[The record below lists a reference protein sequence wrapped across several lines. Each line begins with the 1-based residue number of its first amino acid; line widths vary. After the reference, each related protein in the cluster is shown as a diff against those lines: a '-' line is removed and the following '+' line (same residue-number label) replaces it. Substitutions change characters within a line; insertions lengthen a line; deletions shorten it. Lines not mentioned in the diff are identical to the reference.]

1 VKSKAAT
8 NVLSPWKRA
17 NSIPTEDTKMKKIED
32 CLGAVVRLRG
42 MLEHS
47 NYDAIIACSPENVRY
62 TGDVMIDTQ
71 TAIRDRLAF
80 IVWAKGRDPV
90 YVLCQVEE
98 GYVAQNTWIKE
109 IRSFK
114 EFVTKPT
121 DVLADLLIDLGLD
134 RGHVAIEQ
142 EYIAAKYDRELRAR
156 LPHLKLNSAEPI
168 FRAARMRKSARE
180 VETLQRGYRG
190 TGQAM
195 YDTFAATKIGDN
207 EFDLYRSLAN
217 NILLSGADSV
227 AFNHIN
233 AGPQTGFPHAS
244 PTEYQVKK
252 GDIIKADSGGY
263 YNNYYSNVGRTGRIG
278 KPNEEERDL
287 WKRLCEIH
295 HEVARML
302 RPGNTGRQLF
312 EHAGVLHE
320 KHGIPFPFAHN
331 GHSIGLEV
339 HEHPL
344 IGPNDETPY
353 EAGMVSTVETRVRW
367 VGKAGYHME
376 DLYLIADG
384 APVLLSDKFDNEE
397 ILVI

>member
-1 VKSKAAT
+1 
-8 NVLSPWKRA
+8 
-17 NSIPTEDTKMKKIED
+17 MKKIED
-32 CLGAVVRLRG
+32 CLGDIVRLRE
-42 MLEHS
+42 MLEQSKH
-47 NYDAIIACSPENVRY
+47 DAIIACSPENVRY

-71 TAIRDRLAF
+71 AAIRDRLAF
-80 IVWAKGRDPV
+80 IVWAKGREPV

-98 GYVAQNTWIKE
+98 GYVAQNTWIGE
-109 IRSFK
+109 IRSYK

-121 DVLADLLIDLGLD
+121 DVLADLLIDLGLEKG
-134 RGHVAIEQ
+134 RVAIEE

-156 LPHLKLNSAEPI
+156 LPHLTLDAAEPI
-168 FRAARMRKSARE
+168 FRAARMRKSLRE
-180 VETLQRGYRG
+180 VETLQRGFRG
-190 TGQAM
+190 TEKAM
-195 YDTFAATKIGDN
+195 YDTFTDTKVGDD
-207 EFDLYRSLAN
+207 EFSLYRSLAN
-217 NILLSGADSV
+217 GILLSGADSV

-244 PTEYQVKK
+244 PTHYQAKN

-263 YNNYYSNVGRTGRIG
+263 YDNYFSNVGRTARIG
-278 KPNEEERDL
+278 KPIEEERDL
-287 WKRLCEIH
+287 WKRLREIH
-295 HEVARML
+295 HEIADML

-312 EHAGVLHE
+312 EHAAVLHD

-331 GHSIGLEV
+331 GHSIGLEA

-367 VGKAGYHME
+367 VGKAGYHNE
-376 DLYLIADG
+376 DLYLITEG
-384 APVLLSDKFDNEE
+384 APVLLSDAFDNEE

>member
-1 VKSKAAT
+1 
-8 NVLSPWKRA
+8 
-17 NSIPTEDTKMKKIED
+17 MKKIQD
-32 CLGAVVRLRG
+32 CLGNVVGLREI
-42 MLEHS
+42 LEKS
-47 NYDAIIACSPENVRY
+47 DYDAIIACSPENVRY

-71 TAIRDRLAF
+71 ATIRDRLAF

-134 RGHVAIEQ
+134 KGDVAIER
-142 EYIAAKYDRELRAR
+142 EYIAAKYDFELRAR
-156 LPHLKLNSAEPI
+156 LPKLKLNSAEPI
-168 FRAARMRKSARE
+168 FRAARMRKSTRE
-180 VETLQRGYRG
+180 IETLQRGFQG

-195 YDTFAATKIGDN
+195 FETFVNTKIGDN
-207 EFDLYRSLAN
+207 EFDLYRGLAN

-263 YNNYYSNVGRTGRIG
+263 YDNYYSNVGRTGRIG
-278 KPNEEERDL
+278 KPTQKELDL
-287 WKRLCEIH
+287 WKRLREIH
-295 HEVARML
+295 HEVASML
-302 RPGNTGRQLF
+302 KPGNNGRQLF
-312 EHAGVLHE
+312 KHADILHK

-339 HEHPL
+339 HEHPM
-344 IGPNDETPY
+344 ISPNDETPY

-367 VGKAGYHME
+367 VGKAGYHIE
-376 DLYLIADG
+376 DLYLITDG
-384 APVLLSDKFDNEE
+384 APILLSNKFDNEE

>member
-1 VKSKAAT
+1 
-8 NVLSPWKRA
+8 
-17 NSIPTEDTKMKKIED
+17 MKKIQD
-32 CLGAVVRLRG
+32 CLGNVVGLREI
-42 MLEHS
+42 LEKS
-47 NYDAIIACSPENVRY
+47 DYDAIIACSPENVRY

-71 TAIRDRLAF
+71 ATIRDRLAF
-80 IVWAKGRDPV
+80 IVWAKGRAPV

-134 RGHVAIEQ
+134 KGNVAIER
-142 EYIAAKYDRELRAR
+142 EYIAAKYDFELRAR
-156 LPHLKLNSAEPI
+156 LPNLKLNSAEPI
-168 FRAARMRKSARE
+168 FRAARMRKSTRE
-180 VETLQRGYRG
+180 IETLQRGFQG

-195 YDTFAATKIGDN
+195 FETFVNTKIGDN
-207 EFDLYRSLAN
+207 EFDLYRGLAN

-233 AGPQTGFPHAS
+233 AGPHTGFPHAS

-263 YNNYYSNVGRTGRIG
+263 YDNYYSNVGRTGRIG
-278 KPNEEERDL
+278 KPTQKELDL
-287 WKRLCEIH
+287 WKRLREIH
-295 HEVARML
+295 HEVASML
-302 RPGNTGRQLF
+302 KPGNNGRQLF
-312 EHAGVLHE
+312 KHADILHK

-339 HEHPL
+339 HEHPM
-344 IGPNDETPY
+344 ISPNDETPY

-367 VGKAGYHME
+367 VGKAGYHIE
-376 DLYLIADG
+376 DLYLITDG
-384 APVLLSDKFDNEE
+384 APILLSNKFDNEE

>member
-1 VKSKAAT
+1 
-8 NVLSPWKRA
+8 
-17 NSIPTEDTKMKKIED
+17 MKKIQD
-32 CLGAVVRLRG
+32 CLGNVVGLREI
-42 MLEHS
+42 LEKS
-47 NYDAIIACSPENVRY
+47 DYDAIIACSPENVRY

-71 TAIRDRLAF
+71 ATIRDRLAF
-80 IVWAKGRDPV
+80 IVWAKGRAPV

-134 RGHVAIEQ
+134 KGNVAIER
-142 EYIAAKYDRELRAR
+142 EYIAAKYDFELRAR
-156 LPHLKLNSAEPI
+156 LPKLKLNSAEPI
-168 FRAARMRKSARE
+168 FRAARMRKSTRE
-180 VETLQRGYRG
+180 IETLQRGFQG

-195 YDTFAATKIGDN
+195 FETFANTKIGDN

-217 NILLSGADSV
+217 NILLSGSDSV

-263 YNNYYSNVGRTGRIG
+263 YDNYYSNVGRTGRIG
-278 KPNEEERDL
+278 KPTQKELDL
-287 WKRLCEIH
+287 WKRLREIH
-295 HEVARML
+295 HEVASML
-302 RPGNTGRQLF
+302 KPGNNGRQLF
-312 EHAGVLHE
+312 KHADILHK

-339 HEHPL
+339 HEHPM
-344 IGPNDETPY
+344 ISPNDETPY

-367 VGKAGYHME
+367 VGKAGYHIE
-376 DLYLIADG
+376 DLYLITDG
-384 APVLLSDKFDNEE
+384 APILLSNKFDNEE

>member
-1 VKSKAAT
+1 
-8 NVLSPWKRA
+8 
-17 NSIPTEDTKMKKIED
+17 MKKIQD
-32 CLGAVVRLRG
+32 CLGNVVGLREI
-42 MLEHS
+42 LEKS
-47 NYDAIIACSPENVRY
+47 DYDAIIACSPENVRY

-71 TAIRDRLAF
+71 ATIRDRLAF
-80 IVWAKGRDPV
+80 IVWAKGRAPV

-134 RGHVAIEQ
+134 KGNVAIEQ
-142 EYIAAKYDRELRAR
+142 EYIAAKYDFELRAR
-156 LPHLKLNSAEPI
+156 LPNLKLNSAEPI
-168 FRAARMRKSARE
+168 FRAARMRKSTRE
-180 VETLQRGYRG
+180 IETLQRGFQG

-195 YDTFAATKIGDN
+195 FETFVNTKIGDN
-207 EFDLYRSLAN
+207 EFDLYRGLAN

-263 YNNYYSNVGRTGRIG
+263 YDNYYSNVGRTGRIG
-278 KPNEEERDL
+278 KPTQKELDL
-287 WKRLCEIH
+287 WKRLREIH
-295 HEVARML
+295 HEVASML
-302 RPGNTGRQLF
+302 KPGNNGRQLF
-312 EHAGVLHE
+312 KHADILHK

-339 HEHPL
+339 HEHPM
-344 IGPNDETPY
+344 ISPNDETPY

-367 VGKAGYHME
+367 VGKAGYHIE
-376 DLYLIADG
+376 DLYLITDG
-384 APVLLSDKFDNEE
+384 APILLSNKFDNEE

>member
-1 VKSKAAT
+1 
-8 NVLSPWKRA
+8 
-17 NSIPTEDTKMKKIED
+17 MKKIQD
-32 CLGAVVRLRG
+32 CLGNVVGLREI
-42 MLEHS
+42 LEKS
-47 NYDAIIACSPENVRY
+47 DYDAIIACSPENVRY

-71 TAIRDRLAF
+71 ATIRDRLAF
-80 IVWAKGRDPV
+80 IVWAKGRAPV

-134 RGHVAIEQ
+134 KGNVAIEQ
-142 EYIAAKYDRELRAR
+142 EYIAAKYDFELRAR
-156 LPHLKLNSAEPI
+156 LPNLKLNSAEPI
-168 FRAARMRKSARE
+168 FRAARMRKSTRE
-180 VETLQRGYRG
+180 IETLQHGFQG

-195 YDTFAATKIGDN
+195 FETFVNTKIGDN
-207 EFDLYRSLAN
+207 EFDLYRGLAN

-263 YNNYYSNVGRTGRIG
+263 YDNYYSNVGRTGRIG
-278 KPNEEERDL
+278 KPTQKELDL
-287 WKRLCEIH
+287 WKRLREIH
-295 HEVARML
+295 HEVASML
-302 RPGNTGRQLF
+302 KPGNNGRQLF
-312 EHAGVLHE
+312 KHADILHK

-339 HEHPL
+339 HEHPM
-344 IGPNDETPY
+344 ISPNDETPY

-367 VGKAGYHME
+367 VGKAGYHIE
-376 DLYLIADG
+376 DLYLITDG
-384 APVLLSDKFDNEE
+384 APILLSNKFDNEE

>member
-1 VKSKAAT
+1 
-8 NVLSPWKRA
+8 
-17 NSIPTEDTKMKKIED
+17 MKKIQD
-32 CLGAVVRLRG
+32 CLGNVVGLREI
-42 MLEHS
+42 LEKS
-47 NYDAIIACSPENVRY
+47 DYDAIIACSPENVRY

-71 TAIRDRLAF
+71 ATIRDRLAF
-80 IVWAKGRDPV
+80 IVWAKGRAPV

-134 RGHVAIEQ
+134 KGNVAIEQ
-142 EYIAAKYDRELRAR
+142 EYIAAKYDFELRAR
-156 LPHLKLNSAEPI
+156 LPNLKLNSAEPI
-168 FRAARMRKSARE
+168 FRAARMRKSTRE
-180 VETLQRGYRG
+180 IETLQRGFQG

-195 YDTFAATKIGDN
+195 FETFVNTKIGDN
-207 EFDLYRSLAN
+207 EFDLYRGMAN

-263 YNNYYSNVGRTGRIG
+263 YDNYYSNVGRTGRIG
-278 KPNEEERDL
+278 KPTQKELDL
-287 WKRLCEIH
+287 WKRLREIH
-295 HEVARML
+295 HEVASML
-302 RPGNTGRQLF
+302 KPGNNGRQLF
-312 EHAGVLHE
+312 KHADILHK

-339 HEHPL
+339 HEHPM
-344 IGPNDETPY
+344 ISPNDETPY

-367 VGKAGYHME
+367 VGKAGYHIE
-376 DLYLIADG
+376 DLYLITDG
-384 APVLLSDKFDNEE
+384 APILLSNKFDNEE

>member
-1 VKSKAAT
+1 
-8 NVLSPWKRA
+8 
-17 NSIPTEDTKMKKIED
+17 MKKIQD
-32 CLGAVVRLRG
+32 CLGNVVGLREI
-42 MLEHS
+42 LEKS
-47 NYDAIIACSPENVRY
+47 DYDAIIACSPENVRY

-71 TAIRDRLAF
+71 ATIRDRLAF
-80 IVWAKGRDPV
+80 IVWAKGRAPV

-134 RGHVAIEQ
+134 KGNVAIEQ
-142 EYIAAKYDRELRAR
+142 EYIAAKYDFELRAR
-156 LPHLKLNSAEPI
+156 LPNLKLNSAEPI
-168 FRAARMRKSARE
+168 FRAARMRKSTRE
-180 VETLQRGYRG
+180 IETLQRGFQG

-195 YDTFAATKIGDN
+195 FETFANTKIGDN
-207 EFDLYRSLAN
+207 EFYLYRSLAN

-263 YNNYYSNVGRTGRIG
+263 YDNYYSNVGRTGRIG
-278 KPNEEERDL
+278 KPTQKELDL
-287 WKRLCEIH
+287 WKRLREIH
-295 HEVARML
+295 HEVASML
-302 RPGNTGRQLF
+302 KPGNNGRQLF
-312 EHAGVLHE
+312 KHADILHK

-339 HEHPL
+339 HEHPM
-344 IGPNDETPY
+344 ISPNDETPY

-367 VGKAGYHME
+367 VGKAGYHIE
-376 DLYLIADG
+376 DLYLITDG
-384 APVLLSDKFDNEE
+384 APILLSNKFDNEE